1 VAPVFLGATID
12 VTARKQ
18 ADANLRQ
25 HEQEMAALA
34 GRLINNQEEEL
45 RRLSRELHDD
55 LTQKL
60 AVLAIDAGMLVKNVL
75 PLHAETAAELQR
87 LKSRLIEVS
96 NEVHRLSR
104 QLHPS
109 VLDDLGLIQAAQ
121 TECDAFR
128 NRTGIDLTFETKVV
142 TASLSPDVAL
152 CLYRVL
158 QEALQN
164 MAKHSRAT
172 EAHVVFEERPDA
184 FHLLI
189 QDFGIGFDRHQPSG
203 SGIGLSSM
211 RERVRLVKGTVTIDS
226 EPGEGTGIQVV
237 IPKEEEA
244 DGQTAYPVS

>member
-1 VAPVFLGATID
+1 
-12 VTARKQ
+12 
-18 ADANLRQ
+18 
-25 HEQEMAALA
+25 
-34 GRLINNQEEEL
+34 
-45 RRLSRELHDD
+45 
-55 LTQKL
+55 
-60 AVLAIDAGMLVKNVL
+60 
-75 PLHAETAAELQR
+75 
-87 LKSRLIEVS
+87 
-96 NEVHRLSR
+96 
-104 QLHPS
+104 
-109 VLDDLGLIQAAQ
+109 
-121 TECDAFR
+121 
-128 NRTGIDLTFETKVV
+128 LTFETKVV
-142 TASLSPDVAL
+142 TTSLSPDVAL

-244 DGQTAYPVS
+244 NGQTAYPVS